1 MNSILRQTRP
11 AMTDAPSSFLGLEAC
26 SIKAPE
32 EEIPGPAADPGTVN
46 ILLVD
51 DRPDKLLALE
61 TILADLGQNLVKAE
75 SGREAL
81 RCLLQGEFAVILL
94 DVNMPGMDGFETAS
108 LIRQRKNSEH
118 TPIIFITAF
127 NDTENH
133 VSRGYSLGAVDYIL
147 TPVLPEV
154 LRTKV
159 SVFVE
164 LSKKTEQVKRQAESL
179 RDVEAREFLRRL
191 AETSDQLEVET
202 KRNRFFTLSLDLL
215 AIAGFDGHFR
225 QLNPNW
231 EKTLGYSEREL
242 RAHSILDLVHR
253 EERADTLERLEELK
267 RGSSSRYFEN
277 RCRCQDGTYR
287 WLGWTAAPFMEEQLL
302 YLFARDITER
312 RAAEERIRSLNDELE
327 RRVLELNESNEQLE
341 AFTYSI
347 AHDLRAPLR
356 AMSGFAVALREDYSS
371 VLGEQGRSFAER
383 IEGSAKRM
391 DHLIL
396 DLLAYSRLSRDEIG
410 LNSVALD
417 AAVAEAL
424 NELEQDVQKRTA
436 EVQVASPLPAA
447 SAHHATVVRVL
458 ANLISNALKFVDPG
472 TCPRVRIS
480 AEEGEA
486 AVRVWVEDNGIG
498 ISKEHQERIFG
509 LFQRL
514 HSEREFPGT
523 GIGLAI
529 VRKGVERMRGRTG
542 VESSAGRGSR
552 FWIELPRA
560 PRA

>member
-1 MNSILRQTRP
+1 MNSILGQPRP
-11 AMTDAPSSFLGLEAC
+11 AMTDIPLSAVESEMDSNGFSEAE
-26 SIKAPE
+26 PVQ
-32 EEIPGPAADPGTVN
+32 AADDREKVN
-46 ILLVD
+46 LLLVD

-61 TILADLGQNLVKAE
+61 TILAELGQNLVKAQ

-81 RCLLQGEFAVILL
+81 RCLLQGEFAAILL

-118 TPIIFITAF
+118 TPIIFITAV
-127 NDTENH
+127 NDAENH

-147 TPVLPEV
+147 TPVVPEV

-164 LSKKTEQVKRQAESL
+164 LHKKTEQVRRQAEAL

-191 AETSDQLEVET
+191 TETSGRLEAET

-225 QLNPNW
+225 QVNPNW

-242 RAHSILDLVHR
+242 REQSFVDLVHR
-253 EERADTLERLEELK
+253 EDRAGTMERLDELK
-267 RGSSSRYFEN
+267 RGSSSQYFEN
-277 RCRCQDGTYR
+277 RCRCKDGTYR

-302 YLFARDITER
+302 YVFARDITER
-312 RAAEERIRSLNDELE
+312 RAAEERIRSLNEESE
-327 RRVLELNESNEQLE
+327 RRVLELKEINQQLE
-341 AFTYSI
+341 AFTYTI

-356 AMSGFAVALREDYSS
+356 AMSGFAAALQEDYSS
-371 VLGEQGRSFAER
+371 VLGEQGRLYAER

-391 DHLIL
+391 DLLIL
-396 DLLAYSRLSRDEIG
+396 DLLAYSRLSRDEMG

-417 AAVAEAL
+417 AAVMEAL
-424 NELEQDVQKRTA
+424 GELDQEVRQRRA
-436 EVQVASPLPAA
+436 ELQVVPPLPAVA
-447 SAHHATVVRVL
+447 AHHATVVQIL
-458 ANLISNALKFVDPG
+458 TNLISNGLKFVEDG
-472 TCPRVRIS
+472 TPPRIRIS
-480 AEEGEA
+480 AEEREA

-498 ISKEHQERIFG
+498 ISEEHQERIFG

-514 HSEREFPGT
+514 HGSRDFPGT

-529 VRKGVERMRGRTG
+529 VRKGVERMRGRAG
-542 VESSAGRGSR
+542 VESRAGQGSR
-552 FWIELPRA
+552 FWIELPMA
-560 PRA
+560 PRT